1 MEPTVGKD
9 GSSMGDLNPWHILSI
24 VMTGFTGL
32 LTWLGLKQISRIEA
46 LERDKASGA
55 VVSVEVSKIEGSIRE
70 IRERMDTHNN
80 QTNVRLD
87 NIFRELVSRQ

>member
-1 MEPTVGKD
+1 MA
-9 GSSMGDLNPWHILSI
+9 DLNPWHILSI

-46 LERDKASGA
+46 LERDKASGLA
-55 VVSVEVSKIEGSIRE
+55 VSTEVAKIESSIKE